1 MGIQAVRELTGAD
14 EKPEPTPIFDE
25 LASSALGEQI
35 KAVLAVDLSWVY
47 AAWQPW
53 VYDDSLIFE
62 LPPLTMGQAVHMIAD
77 RIQAISTPTSA
88 WPLIEPGLPLAG
100 MVIES

>member
-1 MGIQAVRELTGAD
+1 MGSQAVRELTGRIAD
-14 EKPEPTPIFDE
+14 ESTPIFDE
-25 LASSALGEQI
+25 LMDSPLGGD
-35 KAVLAVDLSWVY
+35 VNMLSTMDLSWVY
-47 AAWQPW
+47 ADWQPW